1 MTALTDDINGCAG
14 LVQRGDADRFMAIMA
29 APVSARAVLF
39 PLFAMNIEV
48 SRAPWV
54 TQESMIAEMRL
65 QWWRDA
71 FEEIA
76 SGAQP
81 RRHEVVT
88 PLAAVLSPEAAEALD
103 GLVVARRWDIYKDP
117 FEDEAAFRRYLDDT
131 TGTLLVT
138 AAEALGAANPTV
150 VREFAFAHALVR
162 WFQAIPELENQGR
175 QPLVDGRAQAVADL
189 AGEALTR
196 RRAAQNQ
203 QGQISKASRAALF
216 CCWQDEALLRQVVQ
230 DPMRVADG
238 SLGVSEFA
246 KKTSLLRV
254 SLLNRL

>member
-48 SRAPWV
+48 NRAPWV

-76 SGAQP
+76 TGGQP

-103 GLVVARRWDIYKDP
+103 GLVLARRWDIYKDP
-117 FEDEAAFRRYLDDT
+117 FEDEVAFRHYLDDT

-196 RRAAQNQ
+196 RRTAQKQ
-203 QGQISKASRAALF
+203 QGQISKASRAALY
-216 CCWQDEALLRQVVQ
+216 CCWQDEALLRQVIQ

-238 SLGVSEFA
+238 SLGLSEFA
-246 KKTSLLRV
+246 KKASLLRV